1 MKVESLRPTRD
12 LKPETNL
19 GPERLGS
26 CFLDAA
32 GAPQGAGDIEHVAE
46 HLGMDLRPLDVSPA
60 HGDLGSLQHALE
72 IVLLV
77 GAVASP
83 DKARHD
89 FRHHAATKE
98 IAPGP
103 DCAAGVQKDADTQ
116 LHVVTDQSPELR
128 QPGVEL
134 PVLQLDP
141 DGTVGIFQIAGGGH
155 GSDVDPLAEI
165 AVPDEAVMVLVRV
178 GMED

>member
-89 FRHHAATKE
+89 FRQHAATKRLHPVPIVLPE
-98 IAPGP
+98 FRRTPIPSFTWSPTRAPSF
-103 DCAAGVQKDADTQ
+103 V
-116 LHVVTDQSPELR
+116 SPVSSCLSCSSIR
-128 QPGVEL
+128 
-134 PVLQLDP
+134 
-141 DGTVGIFQIAGGGH
+141 
-155 GSDVDPLAEI
+155 
-165 AVPDEAVMVLVRV
+165 
-178 GMED
+178 MEP